1 MNRVCA
7 YGFGENTRDKFVRA
21 TRAGHG
27 DAVLVLPI
35 EFAPCIAPAEKELK
49 LLMGGRRFRL
59 GEVYETVKGELD
71 LVAEFVGSLDDSIEE
86 SANLDERRD
95 GYFA

>member
-7 YGFGENTRDKFVRA
+7 HGFGENARDKFVCA

-27 DAVLVLPI
+27 DAVLVLPV
-35 EFAPCIAPAEKELK
+35 EFTPGVASTEKELK
-49 LLMGGRRFRL
+49 LLMGGRGFRL

-71 LVAEFVGSLDDSIEE
+71 LVAEFMGPLDDSIEE
-86 SANLDERRD
+86 FANLDE
-95 GYFA
+95 G